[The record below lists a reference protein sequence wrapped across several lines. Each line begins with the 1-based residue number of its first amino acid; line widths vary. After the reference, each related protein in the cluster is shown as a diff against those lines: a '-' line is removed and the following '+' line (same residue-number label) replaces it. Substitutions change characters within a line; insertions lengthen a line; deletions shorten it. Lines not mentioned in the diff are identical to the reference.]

1 MLSIHHY
8 NVAVHDLDE
17 AVADYTSRFGMAI
30 IGERAHNALGNF
42 DYQALGFGDQVITR
56 LITPSSEESPVARLM
71 KERSN
76 ALNPHG
82 EGFYMVAFDCDD
94 VAAFCDQVEATG
106 GRVQRAPSGTNAW
119 VHPTSSHFVFMEVV
133 QRTPSA

>member
-82 EGFYMVAFDCDD
+82 EGFYMVAFAFILALLPACMLKRTRPPQ
-94 VAAFCDQVEATG
+94 AALLNSEKEA
-106 GRVQRAPSGTNAW
+106 RVP
-119 VHPTSSHFVFMEVV
+119 E
-133 QRTPSA
+133 SA